1 MRKLLVLTLALSTS
15 ACASA
20 GGPVAQASAPA
31 ATATGPFQTAL
42 ADTTGAEPIADW
54 WRLYRDPVLE
64 GLIEK
69 ALAANTDLRAAN
81 ANLLRAQAALRGA
94 RGERLPLTTV
104 SGAARYGD
112 GDPQGLGREDWARS
126 AGFSMSWE
134 VDLFGRLSS
143 TIAASKADAD
153 AVAAVRDQVRATV
166 AAETARAYADA
177 CAFADAAG
185 AARSA
190 LTVAQDSLKLVTA
203 QERAGAA
210 SRLEVEQ
217 AATAVANAQAAVSPI
232 EAQRKASLFGLAALI
247 GVPPAE
253 VPAEA
258 AACVRPPR
266 TQAAL
271 PVGDGAG
278 LLRRRPDVREAE
290 RRLAADAARIGV
302 ATADLYPRISLG
314 AGIEDA
320 GGELASAKGTSF
332 SLGPVVS
339 WSFPNIVSA
348 RARLAQA
355 RAQNQ
360 ASLAQFDGAV
370 LGALKDVERALA
382 FYGAESD
389 RNQALTEAS
398 TRAEAA
404 YQLADYRYRAGEIS
418 FLQLLTAQRDLVA
431 ARTDLALSA
440 QRLGSVRIDVFKALG
455 A

>member
-1 MRKLLVLTLALSTS
+1 MRRLIVLTLALLTS
-15 ACASA
+15 ACASS
-20 GGPVAQASAPA
+20 GGPVVQASALA
-31 ATATGPFQTAL
+31 AAATGPFQAAP
-42 ADTTGAEPIADW
+42 ADTTGAEPVADW

-64 GLIEK
+64 GLVEK

-94 RGERLPLTTV
+94 HGERLPMTAV
-104 SGAARYGD
+104 SSQARYGD
-112 GDPQGLGREDWARS
+112 ADPQGLGREDWARS
-126 AGFSMSWE
+126 AGFSMNWE
-134 VDLFGRLSS
+134 VDLFGRISS

-177 CAFADAAG
+177 CAFADAAA

-190 LTVAQDSLKLVTA
+190 LTVAQDSLKLVIA
-203 QERAGAA
+203 QEQAGAA

-247 GVPPAE
+247 GVSPAE

-290 RRLAADAARIGV
+290 RRLAAAAARIGV

-320 GGELASAKGTSF
+320 GGELSSTKGTTF

-339 WSFPNIVSA
+339 WSFPNVVAA

-370 LGALKDVERALA
+370 LGALKDVERSLA
-382 FYGAESD
+382 FYDAESD
-389 RNQALTEAS
+389 RNQALTQAS
-398 TRAEAA
+398 ARAEAA
-404 YQLADYRYRAGEIS
+404 YQLADHRYRAGEIS

>member
-1 MRKLLVLTLALSTS
+1 MRKLIVLTLALLTS

-20 GGPVAQASAPA
+20 GGRGVQAPVAA
-31 ATATGPFQTAL
+31 ATGPFQTMP
-42 ADTTGAEPIADW
+42 ADTTGAEPLADW
-54 WRLYRDPVLE
+54 WRLYHDPVLE
-64 GLIEK
+64 ALIER

-81 ANLLRAQAALRGA
+81 ANLLRAQAVLRGA
-94 RGERLPLTTV
+94 RGERPPLTTV
-104 SGAARYGD
+104 SAQARYGN
-112 GDPQGLGREDWARS
+112 GDPQGQGREDWVRS
-126 AGFSMSWE
+126 AGFSMTWE

-143 TIAASKADAD
+143 TIAAAKADAD
-153 AVAAVRDQVRATV
+153 AVAAVRDQVRVTV

-177 CAFADAAG
+177 CAFADAA
-185 AARSA
+185 AASRSA
-190 LTVAQDSLKLVTA
+190 LAVAQDSLKLVTA
-203 QERAGAA
+203 QESAGAA

-217 AATAVANAQAAVSPI
+217 AATDVANARALVAPI

-253 VPAEA
+253 APAEA
-258 AACVRPPR
+258 TACVRPPR
-266 TQAAL
+266 TQAVL

-314 AGIEDA
+314 AGLEDA
-320 GGELASAKGTSF
+320 GGELASARGTTF
-332 SLGPVVS
+332 SVGPVVS
-339 WSFPNIVSA
+339 WNFPNIVAA

-360 ASLAQFDGAV
+360 VSLALFDGAV
-370 LGALKDVERALA
+370 LGALKDVERSLAL
-382 FYGAESD
+382 YGAESD
-389 RNQALTEAS
+389 RNLALAEAS
-398 TRAEAA
+398 RRAEAA
-404 YQLADYRYRAGEIS
+404 YQLADHRYRVGEIS